1 MGIFNSKAGISAE
14 DANKKLE
21 IPTEIRI
28 RDKREK
34 FKLMFPFYRMHIA
47 AFEYK
52 LNNIQPTEIWKTH
65 SAWTETITI
74 S

>member
-1 MGIFNSKAGISAE
+1 MGVFNSKAGISAE

-21 IPTEIRI
+21 IPTEIKI

-52 LNNIQPTEIWKTH
+52 LNNI
-65 SAWTETITI
+65 
-74 S
+74 